1 MKTRNRPPAAALLA
15 SLILLVTLCAGIRL
29 SENTGY
35 AQSSQRSATYVQKL
49 SLDLNERVQ
58 GADRLEVILQLNGK
72 PSGRLNA
79 LLNRNGVHVRAQF
92 RSFNFYV
99 IELPASAVEE
109 LSSFNEVAHIS
120 LNNRVESF
128 GHVSSTAGADAVRT
142 AAVPTTSALDGTSVG
157 IAILDSGIDLSHKTF
172 LDKSNNLRVL
182 TSRDFTGEGRVD
194 DPYGHGTHVA
204 SIAAGNGRISN
215 AEYIGIAPNANII
228 NLRVLNSQ
236 GAGTVS
242 WVLSALDWIMV
253 NRALYNIRVVNMSLG
268 MPAVDS
274 YRNDPVCL
282 AVRRLVNSGVVVIA
296 SAGNNGKNSAGQKI
310 YGQIKSPG
318 NEPSAITIG
327 AANTF
332 GTDVRN
338 DDTVTSFSSR
348 GPTRSFWT
356 DAGGTKHYDNLIKP
370 DIVAPGNKL
379 VYAEAVDNLLVR
391 LNPQLD
397 AGVSPVDNRKMMFM
411 NGTSMA
417 APVAAGA
424 AALLLQANPSLTPN
438 LVKMILMYTAQTL
451 ANCNMFEQGA
461 GELNI
466 EGAVRLARLVRRD
479 LSAATP
485 LGAPLLTTLVAPV

>member
-1 MKTRNRPPAAALLA
+1 MKTRNPPGAAWFT
-15 SLILLVTLCAGIRL
+15 SLTLLVALCAGIAL
-29 SENTGY
+29 SENTGR
-35 AQSSQRSATYVQKL
+35 AQSIQLPAAHAHKL
-49 SLDLNERVQ
+49 SFDLNEQAQ
-58 GADRLEVILQLNGK
+58 GAGRLEVILQLNSK
-72 PSGRLNA
+72 PSGSLNA

-92 RSFNFYV
+92 RNFNSYA
-99 IELPASAVEE
+99 IELPASAIEE

-120 LNNRVESF
+120 LNNRIESF
-128 GHVSSTAGADAVRT
+128 GHVSSTTGADAVRT
-142 AAVPTTSALDGTSVG
+142 AAIPTTSATDGTGIG
-157 IAILDSGIDLSHKTF
+157 IAILDSGIDSSHKTF
-172 LDKSNNLRVL
+172 LDKSNNIRIL
-182 TSRDFTGEGRVD
+182 TSRDFTGEGRTD

-242 WVLSALDWIMV
+242 WVLSALDWVMA
-253 NRALYNIRVVNMSLG
+253 NRTLYNIRVINMSLG

-274 YRNDPVCL
+274 YRNDPVCR
-282 AVRRLVNSGVVVIA
+282 AVRRLVDAGVVVIA
-296 SAGNNGKNSAGQKI
+296 SAGNNGKNSSGQKI

-332 GTDVRN
+332 GTDVRS
-338 DDTVTSFSSR
+338 DDTVASFSSR

-356 DAGGTKHYDNLIKP
+356 DAVGVKHYDNLIKP

-379 VYAEAVDNLLVR
+379 IYAEAVDNLLVR

-461 GELNI
+461 GALNI
-466 EGAVRLARLVRRD
+466 EGAVRLARLVRKD

-485 LGAPLLTTLVAPV
+485 LGAPLLTTL